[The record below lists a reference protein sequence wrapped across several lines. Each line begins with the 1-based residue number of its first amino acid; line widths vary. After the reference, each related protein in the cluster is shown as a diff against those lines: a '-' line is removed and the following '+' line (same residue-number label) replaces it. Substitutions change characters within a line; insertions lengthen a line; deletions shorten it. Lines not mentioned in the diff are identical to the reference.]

1 MATTT
6 GRPSGG
12 SYLTPALENATV
24 ADAMRP
30 GVVACDPGA
39 SVRAVARMMASH
51 HIHCVAVMG
60 IAREGSGESLAWRII
75 TDVDVVAGV
84 VRASDALTA
93 EDLAGEAIVGIE
105 PAMAL
110 TEAGELMLSR
120 GVSHLIVIEPTTQR
134 PIGVLSTQDLVGVI
148 AWGEG

>member
-1 MATTT
+1 MTVTT

-30 GVVACDPGA
+30 GVLACDPGA
-39 SVRAVARMMASH
+39 SVREVARIMASH

-60 IAREGSGESLAWRII
+60 VARTASGESLAWRTI
-75 TDVDVVAGV
+75 TDVDLVEAA
-84 VRASDALTA
+84 VRASNALTA
-93 EDLAGEAIVGIE
+93 EDLAGEPIVSIE
-105 PAMAL
+105 PTMTL
-110 TEAGELMLSR
+110 TDAGELMLSR

-134 PIGVLSTQDLVGVI
+134 TVGVLSTQDLVGVI